1 MRTDLEDGSGTD
13 RYRGNPD
20 SLMQPPVSVVLP
32 FRDEER
38 FLGEALASLRTQDM
52 PNFEAVLVDD
62 GSSDTSTTIA
72 ESFCAADGRFRIA
85 ACRGSGLVDAL
96 NTGLGEA
103 RGEWVARM
111 DADDICEP
119 ERLGTQLRE
128 ALSSGPRTVISCRV
142 RSFPDDR
149 VSGGFRA
156 YEDWLNGLL
165 TPAEIERN
173 LFVESPIPHPTA
185 FFHRRSVLDEG
196 GYAERLLPEDY
207 ELWLRLWSRGFS
219 FRRVEG
225 MLLHWRE
232 RPDRYSRRS
241 HAYSLTSFYRLKARY
256 LALVPCMSGRR
267 VIMAGGG
274 ETATRLARCLRAE
287 GFSIEAFMDPDGSRN
302 GDRILGAPI
311 LGPQALLDFPDLPVV
326 GASRAPGARTRIR
339 AFLEDEGLQ
348 EWRRFVLCS

>member
-1 MRTDLEDGSGTD
+1 
-13 RYRGNPD
+13 
-20 SLMQPPVSVVLP
+20 MQPPISVVLP
-32 FRDEER
+32 FRNEEL
-38 FLGEALASLRTQDM
+38 FLGEALTSLQTQDM
-52 PNFEAVLVDD
+52 PDFEVVLVDD
-62 GSSDTSTTIA
+62 GSSDSSSMIA
-72 ESFCAADGRFRIA
+72 GSVCAADPRFRLT

-111 DADDICEP
+111 DADDVCEP
-119 ERLGTQLRE
+119 GRLGEQLRV
-128 ALSSGPRTVISCRV
+128 ALAGGPRTIVSCRI

-149 VSGGFRA
+149 VTDGFRA

-165 TPAEIERN
+165 TPSEIERN
-173 LFVESPIPHPTA
+173 LFIESPIPHPTA
-185 FFHRRSVLDEG
+185 FFHRRSVLAEG
-196 GYAERLLPEDY
+196 GYVERLLPEDY

-219 FRRVEG
+219 FRRAEG
-225 MLLHWRE
+225 VLLHWRE

-287 GFSIEAFMDPDGSRN
+287 GFSIAAFMDPDGSRS
-302 GDRILGAPI
+302 GARILGAPI
-311 LGPQALLDFPDLPVV
+311 LGPQALRDFPDLPVV
-326 GASRAPGARTRIR
+326 GASRAPGARSRIR
-339 AFLEDEGLQ
+339 AFLENEGLP